1 MMISKKHIYTILVI
15 IVVGFGVS
23 IGVFFDRD
31 ISEEIV
37 DFVQVGREAR
47 IYPDY
52 SSIVIPTNIVSMN
65 FTVREDGEFYCVR
78 IGSSKGNEIEVFS
91 RTGKILIDESKW
103 SSLLKQNKGEILFID
118 VFCKDKDG
126 KWLRYDAIRNTIA
139 REEIDGYLVYRKIH
153 PGYRT
158 WHDIGIYQR
167 ELGSYAESVVLDN
180 SYFKGGCLNCHTF
193 CNNKTDKMLIGLRSA
208 KYGSS
213 ELIVNNGEVNK
224 IGTKF
229 GYTSWHPSGK
239 IAVYSL
245 NKVYQL
251 FHHSRKDEYRDVIDI
266 DSALAYYDVESVK
279 VKRCEHLSKK
289 DRLET
294 YPAWSSNGKYLYYC
308 SAPIKWSTSA
318 IEEISQEMV
327 KGVKYDLMRI
337 SYDVKQDNW
346 GEPEVVVSAEESGKS
361 SLEPRVSPDGRWLL
375 FCMCEYSCFPVYQ
388 PSSDLYM
395 IDLGSRRANGKF
407 VYRKLNMNS
416 EMSESWHSWSSNSRW
431 IAFSSK
437 RMHGSFT
444 RTYFSYIDVNGIAS
458 KPFVLPQKDPGYYEG
473 CLRTFSM
480 PELVV
485 EPVRT
490 TKETLGKVVRGK
502 VDKIV
507 DIPISSATIKNE
519 EWQERE

>member
-1 MMISKKHIYTILVI
+1 
-15 IVVGFGVS
+15 
-23 IGVFFDRD
+23 
-31 ISEEIV
+31 
-37 DFVQVGREAR
+37 
-47 IYPDY
+47 
-52 SSIVIPTNIVSMN
+52 
-65 FTVREDGEFYCVR
+65 
-78 IGSSKGNEIEVFS
+78 
-91 RTGKILIDESKW
+91 
-103 SSLLKQNKGEILFID
+103 LLKQNKGKKLEID
-118 VFCKDKDG
+118 VFCKGKDG

-139 REEIDGYLVYRKIH
+139 SEEIDGYLVYRKIH

-158 WHDIGIYQR
+158 WRDVGIYQR

-180 SYFKGGCLNCHTF
+180 SYFKGGCLNCHAF

-213 ELIVNNGEVNK
+213 ELIVNDGQVNK

-229 GYTSWHPSGK
+229 GYSSWHPSGK
-239 IAVYSL
+239 IVVYSI

-251 FHHSRKDEYRDVIDI
+251 FHHARKDEYRDVIDI
-266 DSALAYYDVESVK
+266 DSALAYYDVKSGK

-294 YPAWSSNGKYLYYC
+294 YPAWSSDGKYLYYC
-308 SAPIKWSTSA
+308 SAPIKWLTSEM
-318 IEEISQEMV
+318 EEITQEMV
-327 KGVKYDLMRI
+327 EAVKYDLMRI
-337 SYDVKQDNW
+337 SYDVKRDKW

-361 SLEPRVSPDGRWLL
+361 SLEPRVSPDGQWLL
-375 FCMCEYSCFPVYQ
+375 FCMCDYSCFPVYQ

-395 IDLGSRRANGKF
+395 IDLESERPDGKF
-407 VYRKLNMNS
+407 IYRKLDVNS
-416 EMSESWHSWSSNSRW
+416 EASESWHSWSSNSRW

-444 RTYFSYIDVNGIAS
+444 RTYFSYVDVNGVAS

-473 CLRTFSM
+473 CLRTFSV

-502 VDKIV
+502 IDKV
-507 DIPISSATIKNE
+507 VYVPISSATIKNE

>member
-1 MMISKKHIYTILVI
+1 MSKNYIYTIPLL
-15 IVVGFGVS
+15 IVVA
-23 IGVFFDRD
+23 IGLGIGMFFERD
-31 ISEEIV
+31 ISEDIV
-37 DFVQVGREAR
+37 DFMQVDREAR

-52 SSIVIPTNIVSMN
+52 SSIVIPANISPMN
-65 FTVREDGEFYCVR
+65 FAVREDGELYCVR
-78 IGSSKGNEIEVFS
+78 ISSSKGGRIELFS
-91 RTGKILIDESKW
+91 KTGNIVIGQAQW
-103 SSLLKQNKGEILFID
+103 SNLLKQNKGGKLEIDIY
-118 VFCKDKDG
+118 CKGKDG
-126 KWLRYDAIRNTIA
+126 KWLQYDTIRNTIA
-139 REEIDGYLVYRKIH
+139 DEEIDGYLVYRKIH

-158 WHDIGIYQR
+158 WRDVGIYQR
-167 ELGSYAESVVLDN
+167 QLGSYAESVVLDN
-180 SYFKGGCLNCHTF
+180 SYFKGGCLNCHAF
-193 CNNKTDKMLIGLRSA
+193 CNNKTDKMLIGLRSG

-213 ELIVNNGEVNK
+213 ELIVNDGEVNK

-239 IAVYSL
+239 VAVYSI

-251 FHHSRKDEYRDVIDI
+251 FHYARKAEYRDVIDI

-279 VKRCEHLSKK
+279 VKRCAHLSKK

-294 YPAWSSNGKYLYYC
+294 YPAWSSDGKYLYYC
-308 SAPIKWSTSA
+308 SAPIKWLTSEMEK
-318 IEEISQEMV
+318 ITQEMV
-327 KGVKYDLMRI
+327 EGVKYDLMRI
-337 SYDVKQDNW
+337 SYDVKRDKW

-375 FCMCEYSCFPVYQ
+375 FCMCDYSCFPVYQ

-395 IDLGSRRANGKF
+395 IDLGSGGANGKF
-407 VYRKLNMNS
+407 EYRKLDVNS
-416 EMSESWHSWSSNSRW
+416 EVSESWHSWSSKGRW

-444 RTYFSYIDVNGIAS
+444 RTYFSYVDVNGVAS
-458 KPFVLPQKDPGYYEG
+458 KPFVLPQKDPGYYER
-473 CLRTFSM
+473 CLRTFSV
-480 PELVV
+480 PELVI

-502 VDKIV
+502 IDKV
-507 DIPISSATIKNE
+507 VYVPISSATIKNE

>member
-1 MMISKKHIYTILVI
+1 MCRKYIHTMSVII
-15 IVVGFGVS
+15 IVVIVAC
-23 IGVFFDRD
+23 VAMFFERD
-31 ISEEIV
+31 ISEGIV
-37 DFVQVGREAR
+37 DFMQVARKAR

-52 SSIVIPTNIVSMN
+52 SSIVIPPNIAAMN
-65 FTVREDGEFYCVR
+65 FAVREDGELYCVR
-78 IGSSKGNEIEVFS
+78 IRSGKGGEIELFS
-91 RTGKILIDESKW
+91 RTGKIVIGEGQW
-103 SSLLKQNKGEILFID
+103 SSLLKQNKGEKLEIN
-118 VFCKDKDG
+118 VFCKGKDE

-139 REEIDGYLVYRKIH
+139 SEEIDRYLVYRKIH

-158 WHDIGIYQR
+158 WRDVGIYQR

-180 SYFKGGCLNCHTF
+180 SYFKGGCLNCHAF
-193 CNNKTDKMLIGLRSA
+193 CNNKTDKMLIGLRSG

-213 ELIVNNGEVNK
+213 ELIVNNDQVNK

-239 IAVYSL
+239 IAVYSM
-245 NKVYQL
+245 NEVYQL
-251 FHHSRKDEYRDVIDI
+251 FHYARKAEYRDVIDI
-266 DSALAYYDVESVK
+266 DSALVYYDVESGK

-294 YPAWSSNGKYLYYC
+294 YPAWSSDGKYLYYC
-308 SAPIKWSTSA
+308 SAPIKWLTSEMEK
-318 IEEISQEMV
+318 ITQEMV
-327 KGVKYDLMRI
+327 EGVKYDLMRI
-337 SYDVKQDNW
+337 SYDMKRDKW

-361 SLEPRVSPDGRWLL
+361 SLEPRVSPDGQWLL
-375 FCMCEYSCFPVYQ
+375 FCMCDYSCFPVYQ

-395 IDLGSRRANGKF
+395 IDLGSWRADGKF
-407 VYRKLNMNS
+407 VYRKLDVNS
-416 EMSESWHSWSSNSRW
+416 EASESWHSWSSNGRW

-444 RTYFSYIDVNGIAS
+444 RTYFSYIDVNGAAS

-473 CLRTFSM
+473 CLRTFSV

-490 TKETLGKVVRGK
+490 TKETLGKVARGRIDK
-502 VDKIV
+502 VV
-507 DIPISSATIKNE
+507 YVPISSATIKNE

>member
-1 MMISKKHIYTILVI
+1 MMSKNYIYTIPLI
-15 IVVGFGVS
+15 IVVAIVAC
-23 IGVFFDRD
+23 VAMFFERD

-37 DFVQVGREAR
+37 DVMQVDRKAR

-52 SSIVIPTNIVSMN
+52 SSIVIPPNIAAMN
-65 FTVREDGEFYCVR
+65 FAVREDGELYCVR
-78 IGSSKGNEIEVFS
+78 IRSGKGGEIEVFS
-91 RTGKILIDESKW
+91 RTGKIVVGQGQW
-103 SSLLKQNKGEILFID
+103 SRLLEQNKGEKLEIN
-118 VFCKDKDG
+118 VFCKGRDE
-126 KWLRYDAIRNTIA
+126 KWLRYDAIRNAIA

-158 WHDIGIYQR
+158 WRDVGIYQR
-167 ELGSYAESVVLDN
+167 ELGSYAESVVLDD
-180 SYFKGGCLNCHTF
+180 SYFKGGCLNCHAF
-193 CNNKTDKMLIGLRSA
+193 CNNKTDKMLIGLRSG

-239 IAVYSL
+239 LAVYSM
-245 NKVYQL
+245 NEVYQL
-251 FHHSRKDEYRDVIDI
+251 FHYARKAEYRDVIDI
-266 DSALAYYDVESVK
+266 DSALVYYDVESGK
-279 VKRCEHLSKK
+279 VNRCEHLSKK

-294 YPAWSSNGKYLYYC
+294 YPGWSSDGKYLYYC
-308 SAPIKWSTSA
+308 SAPMKWLTSKM
-318 IEEISQEMV
+318 EEITQEMV
-327 KGVKYDLMRI
+327 EAVKYDLMRI
-337 SYDVKQDNW
+337 SYDVVEDKW

-375 FCMCEYSCFPVYQ
+375 FCMCDYSCFPVYQ

-395 IDLGSRRANGKF
+395 IDLGSGRADGKF
-407 VYRKLNMNS
+407 VYRKLDVNS
-416 EMSESWHSWSSNSRW
+416 EASESWHSWSSNGRW

-444 RTYFSYIDVNGIAS
+444 RTYFSYVDVNGVAS

-473 CLRTFSM
+473 YLRTFSV
-480 PELVV
+480 PELIV

-490 TKETLGKVVRGK
+490 TKETLGKVARGRI
-502 VDKIV
+502 DKAV
-507 DIPISSATIKNE
+507 YVPISSATIKNE